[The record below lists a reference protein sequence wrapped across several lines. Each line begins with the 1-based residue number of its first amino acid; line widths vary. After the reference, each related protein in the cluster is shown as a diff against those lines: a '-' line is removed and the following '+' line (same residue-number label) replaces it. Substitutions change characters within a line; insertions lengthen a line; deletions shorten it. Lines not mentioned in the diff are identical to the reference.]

1 MDFPPLPD
9 SVAERT
15 VPELLAAAVAD
26 TPDRTALIA
35 HSLLAG
41 GQEVRWSFGELAA
54 WVGTMAG
61 ILARRGVAKGDRVVI
76 MLRNTAAADA
86 HVAYHAAHRLGA
98 IAVPVNTLY
107 VGRELAY
114 VLRFT
119 TPAAVI
125 VEPDFVE
132 MVRDGL
138 PAGCDP
144 AVLEVGTTAA
154 VGESLGA
161 LLASEPG
168 PAAAERVGENDEADW
183 IFTSGTTGHPKAVA
197 FTHGAAVACGYEAIP
212 LWDIDAA
219 SVYQNSAPFFTS
231 TGCHTN
237 QLACLAARCTQVVD
251 PEVDIR
257 AIVERAVRV
266 HTTHMFLLTPLI
278 AMLLRQL
285 DDGRLAT
292 LDLGQ
297 VKHINYGGQVMPRA
311 FHERVER
318 LFAKERGIQLA
329 GVYGLTEGG
338 TSGLTFPH
346 ERHAEAVKR
355 TGPYGLPF
363 GDRPWHEWVRFKIV
377 DEHDVEVPRGTVGQM
392 LLRAPSVMTRYVDN
406 AGATEQALRGGW
418 LHTRDM
424 VMQDN
429 AGFVFFV
436 DRDSLMIRRGGMN
449 ISSVEVEGLAAEH
462 PAVEEAAAVP
472 RPNPVLGED
481 VHLVVAL
488 RTDAEATDVELIEY
502 LRGGLAD
509 YKVPRSVSFVDA
521 LPRTAMG
528 RVARA
533 ELRAMVAEQTT
544 AAGRT

>member
-9 SVAERT
+9 GVAERT

-26 TPDRTALIA
+26 APDRTALIA

-41 GQEVRWSFGELAA
+41 REVRLSFGDLAA
-54 WVGTMAG
+54 RVATVAG
-61 ILARRGVAKGDRVVI
+61 ILQRRGVAKGDRVVI
-76 MLRNTAAADA
+76 LLRNTAAADA

-107 VGRELAY
+107 VRRELAY

-132 MVRDGL
+132 MVSDGL
-138 PAGCDP
+138 APGGDTV
-144 AVLEVGTTAA
+144 VLEVGPAGA
-154 VGESLGA
+154 VGESLTA
-161 LLASEPG
+161 LLESEPEAAV
-168 PAAAERVGENDEADW
+168 PATVSESDEADW
-183 IFTSGTTGHPKAVA
+183 VFTSGTTGHPKAVA

-257 AIVERAVRV
+257 AIVDRAVRLD
-266 HTTHMFLLTPLI
+266 TTHMFLLTPLI

-292 LDLGQ
+292 LDLGH

-318 LFAKERGIQLA
+318 LFTLERGIKLA

-338 TSGLTFPH
+338 TSGLTFPP

-363 GDRPWHEWVRFKIV
+363 GDRPWNEWVQFKIV
-377 DEHDVEVPRGTVGQM
+377 DEHDVEVPPGTVGQM
-392 LLRAPSVMTRYVDN
+392 LLRAPSVMARYVDN
-406 AGATEQALRGGW
+406 AEATEQALRGGW

-424 VMQDN
+424 VMQDD

-488 RTDAEATDVELIEY
+488 RADAEATDVELIEY
-502 LRGGLAD
+502 LRSGLAD

-533 ELRAMVAEQTT
+533 ELKDMVAEQTT
-544 AAGRT
+544 AASRS